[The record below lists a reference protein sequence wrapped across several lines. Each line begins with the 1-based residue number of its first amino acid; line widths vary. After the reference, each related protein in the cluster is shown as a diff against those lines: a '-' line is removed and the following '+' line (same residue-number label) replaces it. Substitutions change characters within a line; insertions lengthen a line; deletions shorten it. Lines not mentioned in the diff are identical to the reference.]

1 MNILE
6 RCKNRVEWLEG
17 LLDKAR
23 SYIRK
28 LERDRNSLLEELEKS
43 NKEAKYYKQKASL
56 LEKENKDLERE
67 NKALKLLLKDLYK
80 ELNKPVPIK
89 VIEKE
94 TIKEVPVIKE
104 VLKEVPMES
113 NDKKSNNNDLT
124 IKELKEALN
133 IVRSKREGFDITA

>member
-6 RCKNRVEWLEG
+6 RCKSRIDWLEG

-56 LEKENKDLERE
+56 LEKENKDFERE

-80 ELNKPVPIK
+80 ELNEPTPIK

-104 VLKEVPMES
+104 VLKEIPMES

-124 IKELKEALN
+124 IKELREALN